1 MAGNKMR
8 RAVPLWGRV
17 GLSRPETKAR
27 VGNTGPDAVR
37 E

>member
-1 MAGNKMR
+1 MAGNRML
-8 RAVPLWGRV
+8 RAVPIWGRV

-27 VGNTGPDAVR
+27 VGHTGRDAVR